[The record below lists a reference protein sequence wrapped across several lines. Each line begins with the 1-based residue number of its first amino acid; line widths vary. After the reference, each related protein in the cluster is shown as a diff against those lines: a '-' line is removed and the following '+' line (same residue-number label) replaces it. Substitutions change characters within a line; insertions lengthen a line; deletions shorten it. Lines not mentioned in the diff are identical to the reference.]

1 MELRQLE
8 YFVQAAEKLHFTE
21 AAAAVFITQSTLS
34 QQIKNLEDELG
45 MLLFDRVGKQVR
57 LTEAGQVF
65 LTHAKKILLNAKKA
79 KQAITDLNTL
89 VSGELK
95 IGVSYVFTSRI
106 LPALTVFSAKYPG
119 INIHL
124 EYGPSEELDK
134 KLRASELDLILAFHN
149 KGIDEGLELQ
159 PLFRSNIVMVVS
171 KENELATKKSI
182 TLKELS
188 QLELIL
194 PAAGFSSREFI
205 NEVFKRYKIQPKIK
219 MDVNDMHALLSLIKN
234 SDMVGVINEK
244 ALDGWN
250 ELSAVPISNR
260 SLTRQSFI
268 IWQKDVYRKKAAQL
282 FAEELIKQHQ

>member
-1 MELRQLE
+1 M
-8 YFVQAAEKLHFTE
+8 
-21 AAAAVFITQSTLS
+21 
-34 QQIKNLEDELG
+34 
-45 MLLFDRVGKQVR
+45 
-57 LTEAGQVF
+57 F
-65 LTHAKKILLNAKKA
+65 LTHAKKILLNVKKA

-106 LPALTVFSAKYPG
+106 LPALTAFSAKYSG

-149 KGIDEGLELQ
+149 KGVDEGLELQ

-171 KENELATKKSI
+171 KENKLATLKSVS
-182 TLKELS
+182 LKELS

-219 MDVNDMHALLSLIKN
+219 MDVNDMHALLSLLKN

-244 ALDGWN
+244 ALEGWD
-250 ELSAVPISNR
+250 ELVAVPISNK
-260 SLTRQSFI
+260 SLSRQSFI

-282 FAEELIKQHQ
+282 FAEELIKQQH